1 MREIP
6 SISKFR
12 EVAQKLKGHKSNI
25 SDAFGVCRSTLDKWI
40 GENPEFKEIIIDSRM
55 RKVDDCIDRAYQV
68 AMGIPEIKD
77 KKIVGWVERP
87 DGNML
92 RYLLSTLGRKEG
104 FGEAQELNKEMD
116 RTEAPRT
123 LTKEEAKELWN
134 KLNDEY

>member
-6 SISKFR
+6 SISKFK

-92 RYLLSTLGRKEG
+92 RYLLSTLGKKEG
-104 FGEAQELNKEMD
+104 FGETQELNKDMD